1 MEFVGLTVT
10 EAVVVCLAALGG
22 GMIRGFT
29 GFGSA
34 LVIAPVL
41 SIAVGTH
48 VAVPA
53 IVAVLFASTFQLM
66 PGAARDADWKRVS
79 RLSLAGIIGVPIG
92 IYALVAVDQEL
103 MRRFIAVVVVAF
115 ALFMLTGWRYKR
127 EPGVVMT
134 MGVGG
139 MGGVL
144 SGAAAVGGPP
154 VIIFLLAGPAA
165 AAANRASIIYYFFF
179 SQIIAMVMYWYQ
191 GFLTPK
197 VLWLAVFMLPTQV
210 IGVAIGTKLFPKA
223 NETLYRR
230 IALFFLL
237 LIGLVALA
245 A

>member
-1 MEFVGLTVT
+1 MDFFGLTAT
-10 EAVVVCLAALGG
+10 EAVVVCLAALAG

-34 LVIAPVL
+34 LVIAPIL
-41 SIAVGTH
+41 SYAVGTH

-53 IVAVLFASTFQLM
+53 IVVLLFVSTFQLM
-66 PGAARDADWKRVS
+66 PGAARDANWKRVF

-92 IYALVAVDQEL
+92 IYALVVVDQEL

-115 ALFMLTGWRYKR
+115 SVFMLAGWRYQR
-127 EPGVVMT
+127 EPSAVMT

-179 SQIIAMVMYWYQ
+179 SQIIAMGIYWHQ

-197 VLWLAVFMLPTQV
+197 VLWLAVLMLPTQI

>member
-1 MEFVGLTVT
+1 MEYFGLTVN
-10 EAVVVCLAALGG
+10 EMAIVCALALAG

-34 LVIAPVL
+34 LVIAPIL
-41 SIAVGTH
+41 SFAVGTDI
-48 VAVPA
+48 AVPA
-53 IVAVLFASTFQLM
+53 IVVLLFVSTFQLM

-92 IYALVAVDQEL
+92 IYVLVAVDQEL
-103 MRRFIAVVVVAF
+103 MRRFIAMVVVAF
-115 ALFMLTGWRYKR
+115 ALSMLTGWRYKR
-127 EPGVVMT
+127 EPGAVMT

-139 MGGVL
+139 IGGVL

-179 SQIIAMVMYWYQ
+179 SQIVAMVMYWYQ
-191 GFLTPK
+191 GFLTHK

-230 IALFFLL
+230 IALYFLL
-237 LIGLVALA
+237 LIGLAALA